1 MYRIFS
7 ILSIFAVVTIFSI
20 SSRAGASS
28 LMSAGQPE
36 QTDNTYR
43 QGELLVKFAPDV
55 SDAVK
60 EKIHAKHDSKKI
72 RAFRDLRIEHVKI
85 KKGLSVEQAIT
96 AYRAE
101 PDVEYAE
108 PDYIVTTQTVP
119 NDPLFSQLWGLY
131 NYGQT
136 GGTSGADIKAVQA
149 WDIATGAVDNSVVVV
164 VIDTGI
170 DYAHEDLAANTWTNA
185 GEIAGNG
192 IDDDG
197 NGYIDDVHGI
207 NALTGAGDPLDDHG
221 HGTHV
226 AGTIGA
232 DANNGIGVVG
242 VNWNVKIAGCK
253 FLDQSGYGSFSGAIA
268 CLEYVRSLKVRG
280 VNVVATNN
288 SYGSAFSG
296 FSQAFYD
303 AISAQ
308 DEVLFI
314 AAAGNYYMDNDV
326 YGVYPAKYA
335 LPNLIAVAATDQNDV
350 RAVFSNYGRRTVHVG
365 APGVDIVSLRAG
377 ATDMYGDGLHFIP
390 AGDPV
395 ARYYIASGTSMAAP
409 HVTGL
414 AALLK
419 AADPAR
425 SWTDIR
431 NLVLAGGDVLPSLEG
446 KTKTG
451 RRINAAGALACMDGP
466 VFFATKYAF
475 SYAIGIPVSVSALS
489 INCTSPVGP
498 VTATTSEGS
507 VVSLY
512 DDGVLP
518 DGAAG
523 DGVFTGA
530 WTPASS
536 STVSM
541 TFSSPVGAETVPV
554 TFFTIT
560 TGSLP
565 DGRLNTSYSATIFT
579 AGGVAPCAWTVTSGS
594 LPPGLSLDG
603 STGAILGTPTTLG
616 AFTFTVRV
624 FDANATPA
632 TKELSIIIL
641 RRNAK

>member
-1 MYRIFS
+1 MKRIF
-7 ILSIFAVVTIFSI
+7 LLLMIFTVLTIFTI
-20 SSRAGASS
+20 SSRAGAAS
-28 LMSAGQPE
+28 LKSAAQPG

-43 QGELLVKFAPDV
+43 QGELLVKFAPAV

-60 EKIHAKHDSKKI
+60 EKIHAKLGSKKI
-72 RAFRDLRIEHVKI
+72 RAFRDLRIEQVKLN
-85 KKGLSVEQAIT
+85 KGLSVEQAIA

-136 GGTSGADIKAVQA
+136 GGTSGADIKAAQA
-149 WDIATGAVDNSVVVV
+149 WNIATGAVDGSVVVV

-192 IDDDG
+192 VDDDG

-232 DANNGIGVVG
+232 DGNNGIGVVG

-253 FLDQSGYGSFSGAIA
+253 FLDQSGYGSLSGAIA
-268 CLEYVRSLKVRG
+268 CLEYVRSLKARG

-296 FSQAFYD
+296 FSQTFYD
-303 AISAQ
+303 AINAQ
-308 DEVLFI
+308 GEVLFI
-314 AAAGNYYMDNDV
+314 AAAGNYNLDNDL
-326 YGVYPAKYA
+326 YSFYPAKYS
-335 LPNLIAVAATDQNDV
+335 LPNLIAVAATDQNDG

-425 SWTDIR
+425 SWTDIK
-431 NLVLAGGDVLPSLEG
+431 NLILAGGDALPSLEG

-451 RRINAAGALACMDGP
+451 RRVNAARSLACVDGP
-466 VFFATKYAF
+466 VFFVAKYPS
-475 SYAIGIPVSVSALS
+475 SYAVGIPVSVSALS
-489 INCTSPVGP
+489 INCISPAGP
-498 VTATTSEGS
+498 VTATTSDGS
-507 VVSLY
+507 IVNLY

-536 STVSM
+536 STVSL
-541 TFSSPVGAETVPV
+541 TFSSPIGSETAPAN
-554 TFFTIT
+554 FFTIT
-560 TGSLP
+560 AGSLP
-565 DGRLNTSYSATIFT
+565 DGRLSTSYSATIST
-579 AGGVAPCAWTVTSGS
+579 TGGVAPYAWSVASGS
-594 LPPGLSLDG
+594 LPPGLRLDG
-603 STGAILGTPTTLG
+603 PTGAILGTPTTLG
-616 AFTFTVRV
+616 TFNFTVRV
-624 FDANATPA
+624 SDANATPA
-632 TKELSIIIL
+632 TKELSITIL
-641 RRNAK
+641 RRNAR